1 MALSDI
7 RAHHVRCE
15 PHLARLQ
22 MIARYDAD
30 QPLPPGLP
38 ERVAEATS
46 AVLAEAHAAGR
57 VSVTEV
63 ANGQRRAVAAF
74 LDARLGRLAAA
85 AGEAVGAANDGDLS
99 ALRRHLRRFEALT
112 SALWTVQLELYAS
125 AAPSSPRQS
134 AAARGRSLMAR
145 SPGRGQYPRRLADT
159 AGG

>member
-22 MIARYDAD
+22 MVARYEAD
-30 QPLPPGLP
+30 QPVPAGLP

-46 AVLAEAHAAGR
+46 AVLAGAHAAGR
-57 VSVTEV
+57 VGVSAV
-63 ANGQRRAVAAF
+63 ANGQRRAVSAF

-85 AGEAVGAANDGDLS
+85 AGEAVAAAKDGDLS
-99 ALRRHLRRFEALT
+99 ALRRHLRTFDALT
-112 SALWTVQLELYAS
+112 SALWTVQLELYTTAT
-125 AAPSSPRQS
+125 PSSARRN
-134 AAARGRSLMAR
+134 AADRGRSLGTV
-145 SPGRGQYPRRLADT
+145 SPGRRQYPRRLADA